1 MISLAAF
8 HAQGHEEAMDQV
20 MGWCH
25 CANWAADIIAQ
36 RPFANL
42 EALRQSCLSRWQQ
55 ATAAEVEEALAAH
68 PLIGDVALLQ
78 ARFVTASDD
87 RAKVNTAF
95 AEQGQVLDAS
105 TATLNELARLNVAYK
120 KRHGFIFIIFAK
132 HLNAEEML
140 AAIAARIDNDSDEEF
155 AQAAAEQT
163 KIMLARIATAFGVD
177 A

>member
-1 MISLAAF
+1 MISLAEF

-25 CANWAADIIAQ
+25 CVNWAADIIAQ

-42 EALRQSCLSRWQQ
+42 EALRQSCLSRWQR
-55 ATAAEVEEALAAH
+55 ASSAEVEEALAAH

-78 ARFVTASDD
+78 AKFVTASDD

-95 AEQGQVLDAS
+95 AEQGQVLEAS
-105 TATLNELARLNVAYK
+105 TATLNELARLNIAYK

-132 HLNAEEML
+132 RLSAEEML
-140 AAIAARIDNDSDEEF
+140 AAIAARIDNDSDKEF

-163 KIMLARIATAFGVD
+163 KIMMARIDTAFGVG